1 MKKPKIVL
9 LVLLGIILASS
20 LVLGSCGEDATT
32 TPPPSTTGP
41 GTTTPGETTTPPA
54 APKPE
59 GTFTFGIDT
68 MGSEGF
74 LPWIT
79 FQTDW
84 LLFGA
89 VYDTLALET
98 PEGVNIPSVAESWE
112 WSDDYTD
119 LTLHIREGIQFHD
132 GWGELTAED
141 VAYNIN
147 KHMSDE
153 STSLAKSYM
162 AIIESVEVVDPYTV
176 VVHQSVPNVDYAEMY
191 AFGGIAGAVTCKA
204 YVESVGPEEAN
215 INPVGSGPY
224 KLIEHKV
231 GNYLKYEAVEDH
243 WRVVPEY
250 KYLVIQSVPEESTRV
265 AMLQT
270 GAIDATII
278 SPNSLSDLS
287 EDDFTIDYWRYG
299 PNTLIIFGGMCRPA
313 NVNYYQEGYHN
324 QDPWVDI
331 RVREAM
337 NLAIDRDA
345 INLALHKGTAKPMT
359 IPFQIPGWT
368 DLEPYPYDPDR
379 ARELLAEAAADGVFT
394 PNAEGGFS
402 LTFISPTHPG
412 TPMAQKEAE
421 AVAGYWADIGIDA
434 DISPL
439 DFGAYWPKVEAAENV
454 GECYTFR
461 LAYAGTNPYSYL
473 LMCVVSDNLW
483 GGRFQV
489 PEMEEITPLAEAALA
504 ELDLEVRDGMYR
516 NIAQQVYDNYVAV
529 PLIQVPFIVVK
540 NKTVGDW
547 PPNSSSYYYNFEYI
561 QHAEPLNTFRLFE
574 IWD

>member
-1 MKKPKIVL
+1 MKQSKIVL
-9 LVLLGIILASS
+9 LILMGMVLVSS
-20 LVLGSCGEDATT
+20 LVLGSCGETTTT
-32 TPPPSTTGP
+32 TPSPSTT
-41 GTTTPGETTTPPA
+41 E
-54 APKPE
+54 KPE

-79 FQTDW
+79 FQSDY

-98 PEGVNIPSVAESWE
+98 PEGENIPCVAESWE
-112 WSDDYTD
+112 WSEDYTD

-141 VAYNIN
+141 VAYNIR
-147 KHMSDE
+147 KHMSEE

-162 AIIESVEVVDPYTV
+162 TIIESVEEIDPYTV
-176 VVHQSVPNVDYAEMY
+176 VIHQSESNVDFAEMY
-191 AFGGIAGAVTCKA
+191 AFGGIAGAVTCKD
-204 YVESVGPEEAN
+204 YVETVGAEEAN
-215 INPVGSGPY
+215 INPIGSGPY
-224 KLIEHKV
+224 KLIEHKA

-250 KYLVIQSVPEESTRV
+250 KYLVIKSVPEESTRV
-265 AMLQT
+265 AMLKT
-270 GAIDATII
+270 GEIDATII
-278 SPNSLSDLS
+278 GPTSIPDLP
-287 EDDFTIDYWRYG
+287 EDEFTIDYWRYG
-299 PNTLIIFGGMCRPA
+299 PNTLIVFGGMCRPA
-313 NVNYYQEGYHN
+313 NVVSYEEGYHN
-324 QDPWVDI
+324 QDPWTDI

-345 INLALHKGTAKPMT
+345 INQALHKGTAKPMT
-359 IPFQIPGWT
+359 IPFQIPGWA
-368 DLEPYPYDPDR
+368 DLDPYPYDPDK
-379 ARELLAEAAADGVFT
+379 ARELLKEAGYE
-394 PNAEGGFS
+394 NGFS

-421 AVAGYWADIGIDA
+421 AVAGYWAEIGIEA
-434 DISPL
+434 SINPL
-439 DFGAYWPKVEAAENV
+439 DFGAYWPKVEAIENV

-473 LMCVVSDNLW
+473 MMCIISDNLW

-489 PEMEEITPLAEAALA
+489 PEMEEITPLAEEALA

-516 NIAQQVYDNYVAV
+516 NIAQKAYDNYIAV

-547 PPNSSSYYYNFEYI
+547 PPNTSSYYYNFEYI
-561 QHAEPLNTFRLFE
+561 RHAEPLNTFRLFE